1 MLALRVLCSQNQA
14 VLLYAVSCDE
24 EKSLNSL
31 LAPAMAL
38 MNRLGYAMKFCLI
51 SALCFIPLV
60 GVSGLLV
67 SQAWDRVE
75 ASRHA
80 LDSMQ
85 LLREVTEL
93 VPAAERL
100 RGLDIASFHMGMGEH
115 GEVLEQRSNAVRQ
128 QLISGLQN
136 LSFDQDNAQARELI
150 QQRDALLSAY
160 QETGSAS
167 QRNRGQMSTQA
178 HMELLSLLTFT
189 AAYSGLSHDFERE
202 VRQLMDLLVNHVPQI
217 TSAIGLG
224 RATGAYSIDMGYLN
238 SDASVTMDSL
248 LDEIQYLK
256 LNYVQ
261 AQTFLQQPELQS
273 LHAPAAASV
282 ESMDRALE
290 IFEEEII
297 LAAGYEDT
305 WDGYFQRVSEEI
317 AYSHDFGLAIQG
329 YLQDALDERLSDGL
343 RSMWL
348 LVIALAGVL
357 VLIIWL
363 YLGFYMSTRRTIN
376 QLSLV
381 MHQVAAGDMTGRVAV
396 SSRDELGQLASE
408 LNVSIER
415 IQELI
420 RHVSQTSGQVSE
432 QSRQVENVS
441 SQSSQAV
448 EAQRTQIEQVAT
460 AMNEMSAT
468 SQEVARSA
476 ALAANNAEQANSETL
491 NGRRMVEAS
500 VDGIEKLAQEIENS
514 VRVIN
519 NLADDSASISRVL
532 DVIKGVAE
540 QTNLLALN
548 AAIEAARAGEQG
560 RGFAVVA
567 DEVRTLAQR
576 TQQSTQEI
584 EQMIARLQD
593 GVGAA
598 VKVMGSSHGMTG
610 EAVDSTLKVQTA
622 LDNILRAVT
631 QIVDQSQQIA
641 AAAEEQTAVSHDID
655 QNIVEINQSGE
666 RTAEGARSTEQASN
680 RMGELVSELQK
691 IIHAFKV

>member
-1 MLALRVLCSQNQA
+1 MI
-14 VLLYAVSCDE
+14 
-24 EKSLNSL
+24 SL

-38 MNRLGYAMKFCLI
+38 MNRLSYAMKFCLI

-60 GVSGLLV
+60 GVSGMLV
-67 SQAWDRVE
+67 SQAWDRVQV
-75 ASRHA
+75 SRHA
-80 LDSMQ
+80 LESMQ

-100 RGLDIASFHMGMGEH
+100 RGLDIAAFHMGMGEH
-115 GEVLEQRSNAVRQ
+115 GEALEQRSNQVRQ
-128 QLISGLQN
+128 QLIGGLQN
-136 LSFDQDNAQARELI
+136 LSFDQSSAGAAELI
-150 QQRDALLSAY
+150 QQRDDLVATY
-160 QETGSAS
+160 QETASAS

-189 AAYSGLSHDFERE
+189 AAYSGLSHDYDRQ
-202 VRQLMDLLVNHVPQI
+202 VRQLMDLLVSHVPQV

-224 RATGAYSIDMGYLN
+224 RATGTYSIDMGYLN
-238 SDASVTMDSL
+238 SEASIAMDNL
-248 LDEIQYLK
+248 LDEIQHLK

-261 AQTFLQQPELQS
+261 AQTFLQQPELQA
-273 LHAPAAASV
+273 LRAPAAVSV

-297 LAAGYEDT
+297 LAASYEDT

-317 AYSHDFGLAIQG
+317 TKSHDFGLAIQD
-329 YLQDALDERLSDGL
+329 YLRESLGERLSDGQ

-348 LVIALAGVL
+348 LVIALAVVL

-381 MHQVAAGDMTGRVAV
+381 MRQVAAGDMTGRVPV
-396 SSRDELGQLASE
+396 TSRDELGELASE

-432 QSRQVENVS
+432 QSSQVEHIS
-441 SQSSQAV
+441 GESSQAA

-476 ALAANNAEQANSETL
+476 ALAATNAEQANNETL
-491 NGRRMVEAS
+491 TGRRMVEAS

-576 TQQSTQEI
+576 TQQSTREI
-584 EQMIARLQD
+584 EQMIARLQE

-641 AAAEEQTAVSHDID
+641 AAAEQQTAVSHDID

-666 RTAEGARSTEQASN
+666 RTAEGARSTEQASS

-691 IIHAFKV
+691 IISAFKV